1 MHRRPTA
8 KAVVFSIVSLH
19 DVCCVSYNW
28 TAGFARNDV
37 LIKFTPVTRIEFETY
52 LVHHFLPYRLFLSFP
67 SSFFFLLLLHPFLL
81 LFSLFLSLFSFFFCF
96 LFLNFRIFFTST
108 CSSLAFRRKGAIFS
122 DKCGSNPRFSR
133 SVSTISVR
141 DLHFRKEFYRLSYK
155 VDRLSSIRIV
165 TIRHLAANFDR
176 KLKRL
181 RDIVCG
187 RTVVLYSGTCTSM
200 LSNTRNRLLDVHI
213 TNRENLPF
221 GEPRG

>member
-1 MHRRPTA
+1 MC
-8 KAVVFSIVSLH
+8 VVCLIIGQPGLQEMM
-19 DVCCVSYNW
+19 YLLN
-28 TAGFARNDV
+28 ARLLRELDS
-37 LIKFTPVTRIEFETY
+37 KSY
-52 LVHHFLPYRLFLSFP
+52 LVHHFPPFRLFLFFP
-67 SSFFFLLLLHPFLL
+67 SSFFFSSSSSASAFLL
-81 LFSLFLSLFSFFFCF
+81 PFSLFILFF
-96 LFLNFRIFFTST
+96 LFFSNFRIFFYFYLFFSRF
-108 CSSLAFRRKGAIFS
+108 SKKGRGFS

-133 SVSTISVR
+133 SVLTISVG

-155 VDRLSSIRIV
+155 VDRFELLRLD
-165 TIRHLAANFDR
+165 TWPNFDR

-181 RDIVCG
+181 RDIICG